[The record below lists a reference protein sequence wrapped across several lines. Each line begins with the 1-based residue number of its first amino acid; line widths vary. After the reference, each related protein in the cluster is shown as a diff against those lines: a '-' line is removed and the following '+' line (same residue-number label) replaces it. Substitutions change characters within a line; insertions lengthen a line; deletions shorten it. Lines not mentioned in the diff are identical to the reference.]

1 MFRRKKNRDEITKI
15 ELTEG
20 MTICPEYQG
29 SENRMKTLLL
39 KGVLVYLLVMGVMG
53 SYLSA
58 LDIRFSWVALHV
70 VIFLCTMYCASLYY
84 SKLWQDIGYLLL
96 LGAMAAGG
104 YLLGKYINSGFYS
117 VANDLSEAAS
127 EFFDSN
133 AMRSYGEQV
142 GNRYFAVTVSMS
154 YIGCVCCVIANILV
168 SRKMRC
174 GMVLLVAAGTLA
186 MPLYLEKE
194 PSLLYTVMLLAGTV
208 LCFMIRSGGHYR
220 LTFDNH
226 AYTWK
231 EKKRRID
238 YVYSSAGLAQL
249 ICAVVIGSVLL
260 LGAAGLVY
268 PRTLHQQIRGTSQM
282 KKDSLEIVEN
292 VSMLGIAG
300 LFNFYPNTG
309 GLTSGTLGGVSAIR
323 YDYETDLKIRFAPYT
338 QNRIYFKDFT
348 GNEYLPYR
356 NRWQRQMDEKGQ
368 AVAERVDITTDR
380 MKKNYRKGKKN
391 TGKGKVA
398 VKNVAAATGV
408 YLPYY
413 SEDIGQEVY
422 PGAELIYTFYPSL
435 PGQKLTGLSDEKKQA
450 LADWRSVPEENQK
463 AVAAL
468 CQAAGLSGSLSVQ
481 ENVQR
486 LAQYYQDNI
495 PYSYRPGATPY
506 QEDFVNYF
514 LTKNRRGYCAHF
526 ASAAT
531 LAFRYIGIPA
541 RYVEGY
547 AVDPQDVSEEGTIEY
562 EEKYEDYYEGTS
574 EVGKTAVVS
583 VNVTD
588 ANAHAWVE
596 VYDESLGWQVADVTP
611 ASGEKE
617 EDNGLWQRILNFL
630 GAGGNSQDDT
640 GDNAS
645 GNDTSPI
652 VQQMKRTSIY
662 ISAVVAAVLII
673 VFLVMICGKRVVW
686 LWRFLRSD
694 RNDRLILL
702 YQRRLKHIAARHPSL
717 TENKNYKDQL
727 NWLVKHGYWQADVVR
742 LEKAVSILE
751 KAGFSKQTV
760 SSEEYELIRSG
771 FCRHNKSAGADT
783 GRKRG

>member
-1 MFRRKKNRDEITKI
+1 MFRRKKNRDEITNI

-20 MTICPEYQG
+20 MMICPEYQG

-70 VIFLCTMYCASLYY
+70 VIFLCTMYCAALYY

-96 LGAMAAGG
+96 LGAMAVGG
-104 YLLGKYINSGFYS
+104 CLLGKYINSGFYS

-174 GMVLLVAAGTLA
+174 GIVLLAAAGTLA

-194 PSLLYTVMLLAGTV
+194 PSFLYTVMLLAGTV

-238 YVYSSAGLAQL
+238 YVYSSAELAQL
-249 ICAVVIGSVLL
+249 ICAVLTGSVLL
-260 LGAAGLVY
+260 LGVANLLY

-338 QNRIYFKDFT
+338 QNRIYFKSFT
-348 GNEYLPYR
+348 GNEYLPFR
-356 NRWQRQMDEKGQ
+356 NRWQRQTDETGQ

-380 MKKNYRKGKKN
+380 MKNNYRKGKKN
-391 TGKGKVA
+391 TGKGKIA

-413 SEDIGQEVY
+413 SEDISQEVY

-435 PGQKLTGLSDEKKQA
+435 SGQKLKGLSDERKQA
-450 LADWRSVPEENQK
+450 LADWRDVPEEDMK
-463 AVAAL
+463 AVSSL
-468 CQAAGLSGSLSVQ
+468 CQAAGLSGSLSVR

-486 LAQYYQDNI
+486 LAQYYQENI

-562 EEKYEDYYEGTS
+562 DEKYEAYYEGTS

-611 ASGEKE
+611 VSGEKE
-617 EDNGLWQRILNFL
+617 EDNGLWKRILNFL
-630 GAGGNSQDDT
+630 GAGGNLQDDT
-640 GDNAS
+640 GGKAS

-662 ISAVVAAVLII
+662 ISVVVAAVL
-673 VFLVMICGKRVVW
+673 VTAFPVMICGKHVVW
-686 LWRFLRSD
+686 LWHFWRSD
-694 RNDRLILL
+694 RNDRLILV

-727 NWLVKHGYWQADVVR
+727 NWLVRHGYWQADVVR

-760 SSEEYELIRSG
+760 SSQEYKLIRSG
-771 FCRHNKSAGADT
+771 FCRNNKSAGADT
-783 GRKRG
+783 GRK